1 MSIRSLIQ
9 RAITTLA
16 LVATVGTTGSVAT
29 AQNAEFN
36 IVGETSYQN
45 FLTAVRSA
53 EYVREDYIVGSVPD
67 ICPDDG
73 EVTEASTPG
82 TKPRVVAVVAATM
95 AFVER
100 NPAAGEHAMEEF
112 INAYDAALQLAA
124 PEDPDLKRSANFM
137 HAVAQA
143 RVFSDINDAALDNLV
158 GFDTDV
164 ADRVFELLDVKV
176 PGPDGFDAVQNRMV
190 QHQRSTTRDF
200 GNRPEFGVL
209 MVHAFLDQDPNGNRV
224 NSRFSNKMRI
234 YINGQGYWA
243 SQTERPELCAVNDAI
258 AALPQTY
265 EDYLDALD
273 DEIDDADDITNPHQA
288 RIVTAINDAFGYSQD
303 IIDQMADL
311 LANEPTLY
319 ESVDNAQNQAMVDA
333 IVAEL
338 LADVRA
344 SSGARAAVFGNSL
357 ILMQSEY
364 DNLGVATY
372 GQQQMDFGSAVFG
385 VNNKYAYAKSSVRI
399 AGSIAVIVAS
409 GKDDPATSIAA
420 ATDLVCESLEIA
432 STASNGV
439 TPDDIYDQVL
449 QMRQQLADMQTQL
462 NERFDRVE
470 AKLDIIYE
478 SMMDGLY
485 ALGDRINDLQEDVS
499 TLVREIYVSH
509 SQLSRMEA
517 ALFGVAEDILLQDFT
532 QTADEYLD
540 YRTDGVEDLPYSVT
554 SPNFRSG
561 MSYMFTFTTTT
572 STGSAFAG
580 SRDPSFTLD
589 QADETVGSAPAARYL
604 NDLAVNSAY
613 FGVGELASETVVGP
627 EAWAQG
633 ASAYV
638 QLARENPWYFA
649 YMYGA
654 QYAAWQND
662 PDGQSPPDLHVIIEK
677 GEALV
682 DLIESA
688 RDEDLFNGL
697 VANYKVAAGNL
708 QDAIDDRVFEL
719 LRDNQPTPLANA
731 DTTLDLWK
739 QHGHQNVNTLV
750 PRLGRWLPRGG
761 NENYALNLPDSGGR
775 NGFKSVTTTEDGN
788 EQAQV
793 ASLRSLLLA
802 DRNGGTWREALY
814 RSGWEQSLISVE
826 LFTDDGDFNT
836 WEHRRQ
842 IFYDRW
848 VWDFL
853 TGQFKYER
861 PSNDSEARKFVADMW
876 SELKDDIVTGDSV
889 EGNSYTKS
897 IDGVLHR
904 LDVWRDQESDLL
916 EETLDA
922 DTAAMLQDIR
932 TDYIRPAIAFDIV
945 TPGNPVYD
953 AAEALN
959 DAEAILDAYVTL
971 AMPGALEL
979 SEVLTSAL
987 HSVPGNSE
995 LGLRSAD
1002 VLAMVDSFT
1011 DADAVSDTDWGDPL
1025 LNLTT
1030 IGASLE
1036 VRVDELHD
1044 EINRALDNLPLEASA
1059 YLEWMLAE
1067 TKALRDHNARLAV
1080 DDFYVSDNRL
1090 FRGGS
1095 VLDNDVW
1102 QPAGAG
1108 QLRQI
1113 ELDPTFGPGSEGYIE
1128 PNDGTVLLSN
1138 DGTFTVIAD
1147 EGFNGERV
1155 FFSYRLRC
1163 DISDDGSG
1171 VYAYSTPAIVA
1182 VRFVANGDDGLG
1194 SESGLTQPTG
1204 VSRRQP

>member
-1 MSIRSLIQ
+1 M
-9 RAITTLA
+9 TA
-16 LVATVGTTGSVAT
+16 LVLVVTVGTSGSVAS
-29 AQNAEFN
+29 AQSAEFN
-36 IVGETSYQN
+36 IGGETAYQN

-53 EYVREDYIVGSVPD
+53 EYVRQDYIVGSVPD
-67 ICPDDG
+67 LCPDDG
-73 EVTEASTPG
+73 SVTETSTPG

-124 PEDPDLKRSANFM
+124 PEDPDLKRPANFM

-234 YINGQGYWA
+234 YLNGQGYWA
-243 SQTERPELCAVNDAI
+243 SQTERPEHCAINDAI

-265 EDYLDALD
+265 EDYLDAL
-273 DEIDDADDITNPHQA
+273 EIDLDADPNDGIDNPHQA
-288 RIVTAINDAFGYSQD
+288 RIVTAINDAFGHSQD

-319 ESVDNAQNQAMVDA
+319 ESIDNAQNQAIVDA
-333 IVAEL
+333 IVEEL
-338 LADVRA
+338 HADVRA
-344 SSGARAAVFGNSL
+344 SSAARAAVFSNSL
-357 ILMQSEY
+357 MLMQSEH
-364 DNLGVATY
+364 DNRSVARY
-372 GQQQMDFGSAVFG
+372 AEQQMDFGSAALG
-385 VNNKYAYAKSSVRI
+385 ANKNSAYAKLSVKI
-399 AGSIAVIVAS
+399 AGSVGALIAS
-409 GKDDPATSIAA
+409 DKDDPTTSIAA
-420 ATDLVCESLEIA
+420 ATDMVSESLDIA
-432 STASNGV
+432 SNASNGI
-439 TPDDIYDQVL
+439 TDDDIYGQVL
-449 QMRQQLADMQTQL
+449 QMRQQLGDMQTLL
-462 NERFDRVE
+462 NQRFDRVE
-470 AKLDIIYE
+470 ASLDTIYG
-478 SMMDGLY
+478 SMMDGMN
-485 ALGDRINDLQEDVS
+485 ALGDQIGDLQEDVS
-499 TLVREIYVSH
+499 TLVRDIYISH
-509 SQLSRMEA
+509 SQLSHMEA
-517 ALFGVAEDILLQDFT
+517 ALFGVAEDILLQEFT
-532 QTADEYLD
+532 QDADEYLG
-540 YRTDGVEDLPYSVT
+540 YRADGAADLPYDVG
-554 SPNFRSG
+554 SPNFLSG
-561 MSYMFTFTTTT
+561 ASEMFTFTATT
-572 STGSAFAG
+572 STDAPFAG
-580 SRDPSFTLD
+580 SRGNPFTLD

-604 NDLAVNSAY
+604 NDLAVNSAL
-613 FGVGELASETVVGP
+613 FGVGELATETVVGP

-638 QLARENPWYFA
+638 RLAEENPWYFA

-662 PDGQSPPDLHVIIEK
+662 PDGQSPPDLHVIIDK

-682 DLIESA
+682 DLIDNA
-688 RDEDLFNGL
+688 RDPALFDGL
-697 VANYKVAAGNL
+697 VDNYRAAVNTL
-708 QDAIDDRVFEL
+708 QAAIDARIYDL
-719 LRDNQPTPLANA
+719 LSNNQPTPLADVN
-731 DTTLDLWK
+731 TTLDLWA
-739 QHGHQNVNTLV
+739 QNGHQNVTDLA
-750 PRLGRWLPRGG
+750 PRLGRWLPHGG
-761 NENYALNLPDSGGR
+761 NEAYALDLPDNGGWH
-775 NGFKSVTTTEDGN
+775 GYKSVVGEDSTNDWANRGI
-788 EQAQV
+788 
-793 ASLRSLLLA
+793 LRSLLLA
-802 DRNGGTWREALY
+802 NLRNGTWREARYL
-814 RSGWEQSLISVE
+814 SEGGSVPNIE
-826 LFTDDGDFNT
+826 VFLPRDGGDDNSQ
-836 WEHRRQ
+836 ESNQERRRV
-842 IFYDRW
+842 IYYNRW
-848 VWDFL
+848 VWDDVRGRFDIVN
-853 TGQFKYER
+853 
-861 PSNDSEARKFVADMW
+861 PSNGTAARNFVHDMW
-876 SELKDDIVTGDSV
+876 SEMAQDVIEGFSINGNVYEKLRDNGNLERLAVWGDIQ
-889 EGNSYTKS
+889 EGIADRP
-897 IDGVLHR
+897 IDR
-904 LDVWRDQESDLL
+904 
-916 EETLDA
+916 ETA
-922 DTAAMLQDIR
+922 TMLQDLR
-932 TDYIRPAIAFDIV
+932 SNYVRPAIATDMV
-945 TPGNPVYD
+945 TPGNDIYD
-953 AAEALN
+953 ALQALD

-987 HSVPGNSE
+987 HSVPGDSE

-1002 VLAMVDSFT
+1002 VLAMVDRFT

-1067 TKALRDHNARLAV
+1067 TNALRDHNARLAV
-1080 DDFYVSDNRL
+1080 DDFYVSNNRL

-1108 QLRQI
+1108 QLRPI

-1128 PNDGTVLLSN
+1128 PNDGTVLFSN

-1171 VYAYSTPAIVA
+1171 VYAYSTPAVVA